1 MSNSDDI
8 KPQKLTKEEKLE
20 VEELVRPRAAMLY
33 EVVRQE
39 GGRELGRTADALW
52 WSGVAAGLSL
62 GFSVLVMAVLK
73 TMLPGDGEV
82 AALVAPMG
90 YTVGFLI
97 VVLARQQL
105 FTENTITAVLPLMAD
120 TSWGNLFRVARLW
133 LIVLVANLVGTFV
146 FTLVIAYSGGVSDE
160 VLQAARQ
167 IGEHMMHKSAPEMFF
182 GAIVAGWLIA
192 SMVWVIPS
200 AEGMSFW
207 VVLFITYVIALLE
220 ASHIIAG
227 SVEAYLLVLNGDVS
241 ALYAV
246 WHFGV
251 LTLLGNIVGG
261 TTLFAMI
268 SYVQVRE
275 EIHHSA
281 DSER

>member
-39 GGRELGRTADALW
+39 GGRELGRTAGALW

-73 TMLPGDGEV
+73 TMLPSDGV
-82 AALVAPMG
+82 VTALIAPMG

-105 FTENTITAVLPLMAD
+105 FTENTITAVLPLMAEK
-120 TSWGNLFRVARLW
+120 TWSNLFRVARLW
-133 LIVLVANLVGTFV
+133 LIVLAANLVGTFV

-160 VLQAARQ
+160 VLQAVRQ
-167 IGEHMMHKSAPEMFF
+167 IGAHMMHKSAAEMFF
-182 GAIVAGWLIA
+182 GAIVAGWLVA

-227 SVEAYLLVLNGDVS
+227 SVEAYILVLNGDVS
-241 ALYAV
+241 SLYALS
-246 WHFGV
+246 HFGV

-275 EIHHSA
+275 EIHHPA
-281 DSER
+281 DPKR